1 MLHLEEDGCLMKAV
15 TVGMERDASLGEDTK
30 VESLALGGYFNV
42 GLKAEQRLRKPSRR
56 QRPPS
61 LGGR

>member
-1 MLHLEEDGCLMKAV
+1 MKAV
-15 TVGMERDASLGEDTK
+15 TVGMEREASLSEDTK
-30 VESLALGGYFNV
+30 VESLALGGYLNV
-42 GLKAEQRLRKPSRR
+42 GLKEEHSLRKTSRR